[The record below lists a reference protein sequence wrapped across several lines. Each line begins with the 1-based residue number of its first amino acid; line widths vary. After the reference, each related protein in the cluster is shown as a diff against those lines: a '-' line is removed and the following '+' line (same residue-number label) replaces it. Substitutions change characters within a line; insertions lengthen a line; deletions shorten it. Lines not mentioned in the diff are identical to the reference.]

1 MDARLVQVGSGIL
14 FVIELSLRIPLALAM
29 GICQVIEKTLMDE
42 FEKFCEDTGRT
53 KTKAVEMAIREF
65 LDSHNKNNK

>member
-1 MDARLVQVGSGIL
+1 MPRPKKDGIK
-14 FVIELSLRIPLALAM
+14 VSY
-29 GICQVIEKTLMDE
+29 VIEKTLMEE
-42 FEKFCEDTGRT
+42 FEKFCEETGRT